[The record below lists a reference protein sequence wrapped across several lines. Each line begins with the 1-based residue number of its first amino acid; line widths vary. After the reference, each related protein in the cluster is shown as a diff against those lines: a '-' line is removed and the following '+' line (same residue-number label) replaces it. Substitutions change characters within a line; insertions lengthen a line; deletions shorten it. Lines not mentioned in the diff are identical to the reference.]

1 MSQKF
6 LKKDTRA
13 STVVL
18 SVMLGVAT
26 ILLSMIGLITGKFIE
41 VSTIGSPIVVLLGAI
56 FLGSIQIR
64 VFSDYK
70 AQKKFLCAD
79 GIFSI
84 CLTVLIGLA
93 AIIYIGIKNAAF
105 DLRYVIFAF
114 TTIFAVWKICVA
126 VIAFKNKHF
135 NAFVELIL
143 SLLWIASGVGIFL
156 TTYESLFY
164 TGIYLMSIANYVLTL
179 ATIFYMLFSYIFKE
193 PTFLIT
199 EKAIEIQKEE
209 QLPRQQRLNRFN
221 ANLAGTPVEQPKEPE
236 AKKTELTLEEKLKKL
251 QNLKEQG
258 FINEEEF
265 EARKKEILDEVL

>member
-1 MSQKF
+1 MSKKF
-6 LKKDTRA
+6 IRKDTRV

-26 ILLSMIGLITGKFIE
+26 ILLSMLGLITGKFIE

-93 AIIYIGIKNAAF
+93 AIIYIGVQDAAF

-114 TTIFAVWKICVA
+114 TSIFAVWKICVA
-126 VIAFKNKHF
+126 AIAFKNKHF
-135 NAFVELIL
+135 NAFVELL
-143 SLLWIASGVGIFL
+143 LALLWIASGVGIFL
-156 TTYESLFY
+156 TIYVDLFY
-164 TGIYLMSIANYVLTL
+164 TGIYLMSISNYVLTL

-193 PTFLIT
+193 PDFLIT
-199 EKAIEIQKEE
+199 EKALEIQGSEDLTRAE
-209 QLPRQQRLNRFN
+209 RLNRFN
-221 ANLAGTPVEQPKEPE
+221 ARLNNQTVETKPQQNNKS
-236 AKKTELTLEEKLKKL
+236 ELDLEEKLQKL
-251 QNLKEQG
+251 QNLKEKG
-258 FINEEEF
+258 FISEEEF
-265 EARKKEILDEVL
+265 ESRKKEILDEAL